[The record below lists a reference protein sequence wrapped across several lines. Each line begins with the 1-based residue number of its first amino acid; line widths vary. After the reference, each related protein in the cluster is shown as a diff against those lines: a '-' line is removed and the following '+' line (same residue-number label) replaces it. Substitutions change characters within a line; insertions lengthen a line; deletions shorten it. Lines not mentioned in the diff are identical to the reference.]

1 MKGANSLPAFIQA
14 PDQTISKKAV
24 TVWRLSSLFSNGI
37 TLIIVGVLY
46 FLHKTFAWPNWIG
59 TGLLLLAIFVLL
71 QLLYKSFIFPVYMQR
86 TWRYRI
92 DAQFIQLKFGFIHVH
107 HIVIPMNRIEYVN
120 MNDGPLLRK
129 YHLSTITIGT
139 IASTHN
145 IPALNKQDAK
155 NLRDQIVA
163 YAQLEENAGDDDE

>member
-1 MKGANSLPAFIQA
+1 NFSCSKYFY
-14 PDQTISKKAV
+14 TI
-24 TVWRLSSLFSNGI
+24 LLFFQ
-37 TLIIVGVLY
+37 
-46 FLHKTFAWPNWIG
+46 FLF
-59 TGLLLLAIFVLL
+59 LL
-71 QLLYKSFIFPVYMQR
+71 QLLYNTFILPVYMHR

-129 YHLSTITIGT
+129 YNLSTITIGT
-139 IASTHN
+139 IASTHD
-145 IPALNKQDAK
+145 IPALNVQDAK

-163 YAQLEENAGDDDE
+163 YAQLDENAGDVDG

>member
-1 MKGANSLPAFIQA
+1 MPTTIQA
-14 PDQTISKKAV
+14 PDQAISKKAV

-37 TLIIVGVLY
+37 TLLVLGLLY
-46 FLHKTFAWPNWIG
+46 FFQKKFTWPNWIG
-59 TGLLLLAIFVLL
+59 TALLFIAILVLL
-71 QLLYKSFIFPVYMQR
+71 QLLYKTFIFPVYMQR

-129 YHLSTITIGT
+129 YNLSTITIGT
-139 IASTHN
+139 IASTHD
-145 IPALNKQDAK
+145 IPALNVQDAK

-163 YAQLEENAGDDDE
+163 YAQLDENAGDVDG